1 VRLTFYGAAETVTG
15 SCALLSADDGARLL
29 VDCGM
34 FQGSAAI
41 RDRNDDPFP
50 FDPGSIDGLVLTHA
64 HIDHSGLL
72 PRLVREGFKGRIY
85 ATRATS
91 DLCRILL
98 MDTAHIQAADAKWQN
113 RRRLRAGRPP
123 VLPLYTTEDVER
135 CFPFFDGV
143 DYGERVEAGRGVDL
157 TFRDAG
163 HILGSSFVEVRAGSG
178 KSRRTVVF
186 SGDLGMRNRPLL
198 NDPELP
204 ADADLVVIES
214 TYGDRRHKDRESSL
228 DELAAAIR
236 ETVQRGGNVLIPAFA
251 VGRTQEVLF
260 EIQHLTRDGRI
271 PRLHLYLDSPL
282 AVSATEIY
290 LRHRASL
297 DEETRALLQRRDAP
311 GPRPTLHLV
320 ESVEESRAL
329 NRVESG
335 AIIVAAS
342 GMCEGGRI
350 VHHLKHNLWRPECS
364 IVFVGFQG
372 RGTLGR
378 EIVDGSE
385 TVSVL
390 GEEIA
395 VRARVHTIGSFSAHA
410 DQAELLWWIGHFTN
424 PALRVFVNHGEP
436 DAARALAGQIR
447 KAHPWR
453 VRVPRSQ
460 ETVEV

>member
-1 VRLTFYGAAETVTG
+1 MRLTFYGAAETVTG
-15 SCALLSADDGARLL
+15 SCALFSTDEGARLL
-29 VDCGM
+29 IDCGM
-34 FQGSAAI
+34 FQGSAAL

-50 FDPGSIDGLVLTHA
+50 FDPGSIDGLILTHA

-98 MDTAHIQAADAKWQN
+98 MDTAHLQAADAKWQN
-113 RRRLRAGRPP
+113 RRRRRAGRPP
-123 VLPLYTTEDVER
+123 VRPLYTPEDVEQ
-135 CFPFFDGV
+135 CFRFFDGV

-178 KSRRTVVF
+178 KSPRTVVF

-198 NDPELP
+198 NDPEP
-204 ADADLVVIES
+204 PGEADIVVIES
-214 TYGDRRHKDRESSL
+214 TYGDRRHKDRDASL
-228 DELAAAIR
+228 NELAAVVR
-236 ETVQRGGNVLIPAFA
+236 DTVGRGGNVLIPAFA
-251 VGRTQEVLF
+251 VGRTQEILF
-260 EIQHLTRDGRI
+260 EIQRLTREGRI
-271 PRLHLYLDSPL
+271 PRLHLYVDSPL
-282 AVSATEIY
+282 AISATEIY
-290 LRHRASL
+290 LRHRESL
-297 DEETRALLQRRDAP
+297 DEETRALLERRDAP
-311 GPRPTLHLV
+311 GPCPTLHLV

-329 NRVESG
+329 NRIESG

-350 VHHLKHNLWRPECS
+350 VHHLKHNLWRPESS
-364 IVFVGFQG
+364 IVFVGFQS

-378 EIVDGSE
+378 EIVDGAE

-424 PALRVFVNHGEP
+424 SALRVLVNHGEP
-436 DAARALAGQIR
+436 DAASALAGRIR

-453 VRVPRSQ
+453 VQVPRPG

>member
-1 VRLTFYGAAETVTG
+1 
-15 SCALLSADDGARLL
+15 
-29 VDCGM
+29 
-34 FQGSAAI
+34 
-41 RDRNDDPFP
+41 
-50 FDPGSIDGLVLTHA
+50 
-64 HIDHSGLL
+64 
-72 PRLVREGFKGRIY
+72 
-85 ATRATS
+85 
-91 DLCRILL
+91 
-98 MDTAHIQAADAKWQN
+98 
-113 RRRLRAGRPP
+113 
-123 VLPLYTTEDVER
+123 
-135 CFPFFDGV
+135 
-143 DYGERVEAGRGVDL
+143 
-157 TFRDAG
+157 
-163 HILGSSFVEVRAGSG
+163 
-178 KSRRTVVF
+178 
-186 SGDLGMRNRPLL
+186 
-198 NDPELP
+198 
-204 ADADLVVIES
+204 
-214 TYGDRRHKDRESSL
+214 
-228 DELAAAIR
+228 LAAAIR